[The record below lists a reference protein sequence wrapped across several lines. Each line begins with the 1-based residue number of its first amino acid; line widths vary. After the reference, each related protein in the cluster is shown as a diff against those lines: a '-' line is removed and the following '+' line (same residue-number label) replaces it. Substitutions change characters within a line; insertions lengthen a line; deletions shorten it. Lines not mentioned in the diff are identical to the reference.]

1 MIFRQIIIWKERSQ
15 KKKQYYGIDTTS
27 QKWPVVFLCP
37 KHDKGLK
44 GAWPATP
51 MQTEGNKR
59 DTLKMERRMKHVE
72 QKI

>member
-1 MIFRQIIIWKERSQ
+1 MIFRQIIIWKERKK

-44 GAWPATP
+44 GAWPVTP
-51 MQTEGNKR
+51 K
-59 DTLKMERRMKHVE
+59 
-72 QKI
+72 